1 VYFFGKMAN
10 GKIYQ
15 FLSFSL
21 KLMSNKLEIFETKNH
36 DSLKVSRFFIILSDL
51 NIYYKFI
58 DVKRILLYNTSFSY
72 RITQAGRIERIL
84 CILKTS
90 FKPLDVVFL
99 NKRLPTNKDHN
110 ARHVSYFSCML

>member
-36 DSLKVSRFFIILSDL
+36 DSLKVSRFLYYFIRPKYLL
-51 NIYYKFI
+51 QVHRRKKNIT
-58 DVKRILLYNTSFSY
+58 L
-72 RITQAGRIERIL
+72 
-84 CILKTS
+84 
-90 FKPLDVVFL
+90 
-99 NKRLPTNKDHN
+99 
-110 ARHVSYFSCML
+110 